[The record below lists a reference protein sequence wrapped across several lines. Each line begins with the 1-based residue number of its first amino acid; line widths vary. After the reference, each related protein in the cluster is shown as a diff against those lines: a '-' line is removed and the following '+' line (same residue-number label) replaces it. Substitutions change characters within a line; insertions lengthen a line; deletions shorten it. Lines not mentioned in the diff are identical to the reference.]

1 MASSSNSR
9 SSGLEASSGVRDF
22 GLIEHTYEGRE
33 MFCECGL
40 KAPRW
45 TSWRPWSIGRR
56 FYGCPNF
63 LNADLRCAYFV
74 WHDFELTIE
83 RATEL
88 LKLLINEKKCM
99 SNEIAA
105 LKRQL
110 KQRKLGGTVP
120 VLDESPVLVESS
132 HATSSANL
140 QEYGQRNGVELEE
153 IIQNAVS
160 RAVDDVKRK
169 MDASVSASVHS
180 EIRKLIC
187 TSVLALGVGF
197 VLVMFIWFLF

>member
-1 MASSSNSR
+1 
-9 SSGLEASSGVRDF
+9 
-22 GLIEHTYEGRE
+22 
-33 MFCECGL
+33 
-40 KAPRW
+40 
-45 TSWRPWSIGRR
+45 
-56 FYGCPNF
+56 
-63 LNADLRCAYFV
+63 
-74 WHDFELTIE
+74 
-83 RATEL
+83 
-88 LKLLINEKKCM
+88 M
-99 SNEIAA
+99 SNEIAT

-153 IIQNAVS
+153 IIQNAMS

-180 EIRKLIC
+180 KIRKLIC

>member
-22 GLIEHTYEGRE
+22 GLIEHTYERRQ
-33 MFCECGL
+33 MFCEFGL

-56 FYGCPNF
+56 FYGFPNF

-83 RATEL
+83 RDTEL
-88 LKLLINEKKCM
+88 LKLLINEKKYM

-120 VLDESPVLVESS
+120 VLDESPVSVESS
-132 HATSSANL
+132 LPHQVLTCKNMAK
-140 QEYGQRNGVELEE
+140 EMEL
-153 IIQNAVS
+153 NW
-160 RAVDDVKRK
+160 
-169 MDASVSASVHS
+169 
-180 EIRKLIC
+180 RKLYKMPC
-187 TSVLALGVGF
+187 QELL
-197 VLVMFIWFLF
+197 MM